1 MTYLSAAASEVSV
14 SYYLIEIEIT
24 AEFMLYGFTVEK
36 SADLILKP

>member
-1 MTYLSAAASEVSV
+1 MTYLSAAASEVPV